1 MGPSF
6 IRVVFTFLFFAA
18 SLSTAHGLELK
29 TRYTTIVYKTEDLL
43 RKFNK
48 EVSLGS
54 LSYIMRNTR
63 SITAEDEAKNKV
75 DVIIEKVES
84 LLEMFP
90 KNLKFRMMLL
100 PGEKDVQRVYREK
113 YRTEVDYIA
122 FYSPQDETVYV
133 SVEDVRRG
141 VLAHELAHVVID
153 HYYGVPTPVR
163 IHEILA
169 QFAESHLED

>member
-1 MGPSF
+1 MRPSF
-6 IRVVFTFLFFAA
+6 LRAIFTILFFAA
-18 SLSTAHGLELK
+18 SLSAAHGLELK
-29 TRYTTIVYKTEDLL
+29 TRYTTIVYKKEDLL

-54 LSYIMRNTR
+54 LSYLMRNTR
-63 SITAEDEAKNKV
+63 NITAEDEVKNKV
-75 DVIIEKVES
+75 DAIIEKVES
-84 LLEMFP
+84 VLEMFP
-90 KNLKFRMMLL
+90 KNLRFTVILL

-113 YRTEVDYIA
+113 YRAEVDYIA
-122 FYSPQDETVYV
+122 FYSPRDETVYV
-133 SVEDVRRG
+133 SVDDVRRG